1 MDLQAS
7 SSLERR
13 FRSEEG
19 EGRQAHRTTVG
30 REDDRAVAEE
40 AVQVD
45 GLSRLGF
52 VAEQADLAFTFTG
65 VG

>member
-19 EGRQAHRTTVG
+19 EGWQADRWPRSG
-30 REDDRAVAEE
+30 KDDRTAVKE
-40 AVQVD
+40 AVQVV
-45 GLSRLGF
+45 GLSRLGL
-52 VAEQADLAFTFTG
+52 VPEQANLAFTFTG